1 VTGTDAPL
9 LVATNWGLRGAIVLF
24 ALFLGLALVGFF
36 YWRVVRRSNLLS
48 PTRLAFACAV
58 ALATAWG
65 APVLLSSDV
74 YAYAAYG
81 ELARIGANPYASA
94 APYAF
99 DTLVRAAD
107 LQWGTTVPICL
118 YGPAFVALAEAIV
131 RVFAPL
137 GMLAQLQA
145 LRAAA
150 SLALLACIPLA
161 YAAYDGNRAMRLRA
175 AATIGL
181 NPVAIWCAAEGHN
194 DAIALA
200 VVLFGFTLVRRRR
213 PGLGAAVVA
222 LSALVKPPGIVA
234 AAALGWRERGARLGA
249 LLGTVAAIALSFP
262 LIAGVFAH
270 FPEHG
275 HYAPAA
281 SFQAILAP
289 LSPIAGWGA
298 AGIACLLLSVR
309 AVTLLRARSA
319 EAWIWL
325 GLALWVLIPNPYP
338 WYALWLLALAAIAPQ
353 TRAGTVAILLSFCS
367 LLRYAPD
374 AIGAP
379 SLAAAALLGIL
390 ASLPLLA
397 LVAWRP
403 WYNKRPA

>member
-1 VTGTDAPL
+1 MTGAQAPL
-9 LVATNWGLRGAIVLF
+9 LVATNWGVRGAVVLAVLF
-24 ALFLGLALVGFF
+24 IAVALIGFF
-36 YWRVVRRSNLLS
+36 YWRVVRRANLLS

-65 APVLLSSDV
+65 APVLFSSDV

-81 ELARIGANPYASA
+81 EIARLGANPYVSA

-99 DTLVRAAD
+99 DALVRAAD

-118 YGPAFVALAEAIV
+118 YGPAFVALAEAII
-131 RVFAPL
+131 RLFAPF

-145 LRAAA
+145 LRAVA

-161 YAAYDGNRAMRLRA
+161 YAAYEGNRAMRLRA

-200 VVLFGFTLVRRRR
+200 WVLFGFVLVRSRRAA
-213 PGLGAAVVA
+213 LGAAVVA

-234 AAALGWRERGARLGA
+234 AAALGLCDRRARIG
-249 LLGTVAAIALSFP
+249 AAIGAFAAVTLSLP
-262 LIAGVFAH
+262 LIVGAATH
-270 FPEHG
+270 LAPHG
-275 HYAPAA
+275 HYAPQA
-281 SFQAILAP
+281 SLQAVFAP
-289 LSPIAGWGA
+289 LSPIAAWA
-298 AGIACLLLSVR
+298 AAAVACLLLGAR
-309 AVTLLRARSA
+309 AITLLRAASD

-325 GLALWVLIPNPYP
+325 GLAVWVMIPNPYP
-338 WYALWLLALAAIAPQ
+338 WYGLWLLALAAIAPQ
-353 TRAGTVAILLSFCS
+353 TRAGRVATLLSFCA

-374 AIGAP
+374 AIGTPSAP
-379 SLAAAALLGIL
+379 VAAALGML

-403 WYNKRPA
+403 WYNDRPA